1 MDAAAKKRNLEK
13 DSVNKKIADLQK
25 KVDYLIE
32 FKVNSQIFRLERL
45 NTSAS

>member
-13 DSVNKKIADLQK
+13 DLVNKKIADLQK

-32 FKVNSQIFRLERL
+32 FKVNPKIFRLESL